1 VSEKE
6 KELLDQLSA
15 EREKAAQLQK
25 ECESLQKQMEA
36 LRAEMRAMAYSV
48 YGRKSER
55 MDSDHNQLVLEGF
68 EQDETAV
75 MDSDQEAKLREA
87 AIRESQPKKKSRS
100 KPQVKK
106 GVPVKEERI
115 RLEPE
120 ERDCPECGAA
130 KTVIRVE
137 ETEELDFV
145 PAHVLRRVYERPVCA
160 CPKCQEYVSQAKLP
174 PRPIDKSVAGP
185 GLLSHIIVGKY
196 QDHCP
201 LYRQEQIFARHGL
214 EISRATMNNWLEHCA
229 EWAQPVCEAQLEEIL
244 ASGYIQIDETPV
256 KLLDPERPGKARD
269 AWLWV
274 ILNPDIGAYFHFAT
288 GRGAR
293 EIRPLLKDYTGVLQ
307 SDGYSAYES
316 LYNGKDAFD
325 PEQVLHVGCWA
336 HARREFWKA
345 VKVGQSEKAGEV
357 VALIQK
363 LYRIEK
369 VAKTLGNADRVAMR
383 QIKAKPVLDEI
394 KDMIS
399 GYLNDPSV
407 TPAQQ
412 LSKACSY
419 TLKRW
424 DALNAYLHNGHV
436 RIDNNPVENKIR
448 PAALGRKN
456 WMFVGHPSAGW
467 RTGVFYTI
475 MANCALHDLNPFE
488 YWRDFLRDRPA
499 AKEENIATF
508 LPANRCPV
516 KEQDP

>member
-1 VSEKE
+1 VSENE
-6 KELLDQLSA
+6 KVLIEQNRELQRKVELLELKLA
-15 EREKAAQLQK
+15 K
-25 ECESLQKQMEA
+25 
-36 LRAEMRAMAYSV
+36 AMAQMAAMVHAV
-48 YGRKSER
+48 YGRKSEK
-55 MDSDHNQLVLEGF
+55 MNSDHNQLVLEGF
-68 EQDETAV
+68 EQDEAV
-75 MDSDQEAKLREA
+75 AKASDEEGKGREA

-120 ERDCPECGAA
+120 ERDCPECGTA
-130 KTVIRVE
+130 KTLIRVE

-145 PAHVLRRVYERPVCA
+145 PAHVLRRVYERPICA
-160 CPKCQEYVSQAKLP
+160 CPKCQEHVSQAKLP
-174 PRPIDKSVAGP
+174 PRPIDKSVAGT

-214 EISRATMNNWLEHCA
+214 EISRATMNNWLGHCA
-229 EWAQPVCEAQLEEIL
+229 EWAKPVCEAQLEKIL
-244 ASGYIQIDETPV
+244 QSGYIQVDETPV
-256 KLLDPERPGKARD
+256 KLLDPERPGKARE

-274 ILNPDIGAYFHFAT
+274 ILNPGIGVYFHFAT
-288 GRGAR
+288 GRGAK
-293 EIRPLLKDYTGVLQ
+293 EIRPLLKGYTGILQ

-325 PEQVLHVGCWA
+325 PGKVLHVGCWA

-345 VKVGQSEKAGEV
+345 TQVGQSRKAGEV

-363 LYRIEK
+363 LYRIER
-369 VAKTLGNADRVAMR
+369 VAKTLSNADRVAMR

-394 KDMIS
+394 KDRIS
-399 GYLNDPSV
+399 GYLNNPSV

-412 LSKACSY
+412 LAKACSY

-424 DALNAYLHNGHV
+424 DALNAYLHHGHV

-475 MANCALHDLNPFE
+475 MANCALHDLNPFD

-499 AKEENIATF
+499 AKEEDPVSFI
-508 LPANRCPV
+508 PANRCPV

>member
-1 VSEKE
+1 VSENE
-6 KELLDQLSA
+6 KILIAQNRQLQRKVELLELKLS
-15 EREKAAQLQK
+15 K
-25 ECESLQKQMEA
+25 
-36 LRAEMRAMAYSV
+36 AMAQMAAIVHAV
-48 YGRKSER
+48 YGRKSEKTT
-55 MDSDHNQLVLEGF
+55 SDHNQLVLEGF
-68 EQDETAV
+68 EQDEAV
-75 MDSDQEAKLREA
+75 AKASDEEAQVREE

-100 KPQVKK
+100 KPQIKK
-106 GVPVKEERI
+106 GLPVKEERI

-120 ERDCPECGAA
+120 ERDCPECGTA

-137 ETEELDFV
+137 ETEELDFI
-145 PAHVLRRVYERPVCA
+145 PAHVLRRVYERPICA
-160 CPKCQEYVSQAKLP
+160 CPECQEYVSQAKLP

-185 GLLSHIIVGKY
+185 GLLSHIIVSKY

-214 EISRATMNNWLEHCA
+214 ELSRATMNNWLEHCA
-229 EWAQPVCEAQLEEIL
+229 KWAKPVCDAQLKQIL
-244 ASGYIQIDETPV
+244 SSSYIQIDETPV

-288 GRGAR
+288 GRGAK
-293 EIRPLLKDYTGVLQ
+293 EIRPLLKGYTGVLQ
-307 SDGYSAYES
+307 SDGYSVYES

-325 PEQVLHVGCWA
+325 PKQVLHVGCWA

-345 VKVGQSEKAGEV
+345 VQVGQSEKAGEV

-369 VAKTLGNADRVAMR
+369 VAKNLNHADRVAMR
-383 QIKAKPVLDEI
+383 QIQAKPVLDDI

-399 GYLNDPSV
+399 GYLNNPSV

-412 LSKACSY
+412 LAKACSY

-424 DALNAYLHNGHV
+424 DALNAYLDHGHV

-475 MANCALHDLNPFE
+475 MANCALHDLNPFD

-499 AKEENIATF
+499 ANEEDPVSFI
-508 LPANRCPV
+508 PANRCPV